1 MGRSLPS
8 TAPLTS
14 CAVAAFLPRA
24 AVVVAVASFR
34 TRSRIFRL
42 MRRRRSKEL
51 PRRHRRRLLLHPHP
65 HLFCSAAAAVWDL
78 VVRRAWKEGRE
89 ERASRN
95 IFAKDGFWCARLGNR
110 RLEHGIASTVGKWR
124 RRRTTRDERTA
135 SHRSTSRGRR
145 LGEFSAKFPSCRRHT
160 DPCCTCPNN
169 LTRGPFLCIG
179 GGPYLSQFIDDT
191 STFVYSR
198 LQVPSLSNNSV

>member
-1 MGRSLPS
+1 
-8 TAPLTS
+8 
-14 CAVAAFLPRA
+14 
-24 AVVVAVASFR
+24 
-34 TRSRIFRL
+34 
-42 MRRRRSKEL
+42 MRR
-51 PRRHRRRLLLHPHP
+51 HRLLLHPRP

-135 SHRSTSRGRR
+135 SHRSTSGAAVASLRRGVFCKIS
-145 LGEFSAKFPSCRRHT
+145 L
-160 DPCCTCPNN
+160 
-169 LTRGPFLCIG
+169 
-179 GGPYLSQFIDDT
+179 
-191 STFVYSR
+191 
-198 LQVPSLSNNSV
+198 LQTAYRPVLYMP